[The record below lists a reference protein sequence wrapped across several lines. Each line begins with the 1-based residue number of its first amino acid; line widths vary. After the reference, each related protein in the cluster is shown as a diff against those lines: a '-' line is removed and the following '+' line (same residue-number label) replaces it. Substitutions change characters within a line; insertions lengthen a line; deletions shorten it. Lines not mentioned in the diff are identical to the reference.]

1 MEKTKP
7 SGNNISLIAVWV
19 CGKAWLSFLGKMRGS
34 NERGS
39 CGYDVEAEGE
49 EVTLSGSFSWATPVL
64 ARMLDLQGSHG
75 MPGCHTF
82 GMPHGERVPLSSSVP
97 QWSLE
102 VGSKIHFQDFPPAS
116 ILHPENRNSPKDGVW
131 GVGSITV
138 WEQNWLKP
146 ERSAAP
152 ALSSCS
158 WRKGSTLGHAT
169 FNPGDITGGIGDRG
183 TPSCRAHPG
192 KTRTNPTSS

>member
-7 SGNNISLIAVWV
+7 SGNNIFLIAVWV

-39 CGYDVEAEGE
+39 CRYDVGAGGE

-64 ARMLDLQGSHG
+64 AGILYLQGSHM

-102 VGSKIHFQDFPPAS
+102 GVPPAS
-116 ILHPENRNSPKDGVW
+116 ILHSENRNRPKHGVC
-131 GVGSITV
+131 GVGSITI

-169 FNPGDITGGIGDRG
+169 FSPEDITGGIGDKG
-183 TPSCRAHPG
+183 TPSHRAHPG
-192 KTRTNPTSS
+192 KMGRKTRTNRTSS